1 MEKQQPAK
9 SLPNL
14 IIPGAQRSGTS
25 YMHKLLSQHP
35 DIYGAT
41 VKEVHYFDKY
51 SDKGRK
57 WYESHY
63 AKAGDAVY
71 RLDSTPE
78 YMTRPEIALQ
88 IKDLIGK
95 DVKFIFMLRNPVD
108 RLYSTYTCFAAG
120 DKSPSFD
127 NYTRKQNDTGEWV
140 STINADNF
148 SIRRGMYHKLITQ
161 FTELFS
167 AENLY
172 YVIFEDFIKN
182 PAETLAD
189 IFVFLGLE
197 SCDDINFSKHRNQS
211 LVTKRHGLFKID
223 AKFMHFYRDLSRK
236 ITPSQKSFLKKIRR
250 RVLGLKAAEIS
261 PINPETAAEIMEFY
275 RDDIQKLE
283 KLTDRSLSVWL
294 DKYK

>member
-1 MEKQQPAK
+1 MEKQQLAK
-9 SLPNL
+9 NLPNL
-14 IIPGAQRSGTS
+14 MIPGAQRSGTS

-51 SDKGRK
+51 TDKGRA

-63 AKAGDAVY
+63 AKAGDTAY

-78 YMTRPEIALQ
+78 YMIKPGIANQ
-88 IKDLIGK
+88 IKDLVGE

-120 DKSPSFD
+120 EKSPSFD
-127 NYTRKQNDTGEWV
+127 RYTKKMSETGEWV
-140 STINADNF
+140 SAINSDNF
-148 SIRRGMYHKLITQ
+148 SVRRGLYHNLISKFTQ
-161 FTELFS
+161 IFP
-167 AENLY
+167 AENIY
-172 YVIFEDFIKN
+172 YVIFEEFIKN
-182 PAETLAD
+182 PSKIIDD
-189 IFVFLGLE
+189 IFNFLGLE
-197 SCDDINFSKHRNQS
+197 GCDNIDFNKHTNQS
-211 LVTKRHGLFKID
+211 LITKRHSIFKLD
-223 AKFMHFYRDLSRK
+223 AKFMHFYRDISRK

-250 RVLGLKAAEIS
+250 RVLGLKAAEIP
-261 PINPETAAEIMEFY
+261 PINPDTAAELMAFY
-275 RDDIQKLE
+275 RDDILKLE